1 MVRAIV
7 LNVVRSLLIVAATL
21 APALCFAQ
29 EAKRFNAK
37 ELEKQFDP
45 IPVFSVNG
53 QAVDNEVVVSADL
66 ATGNASADYLVA
78 AEAKKVIEFYQVK
91 LATKPRKTG
100 DLELGTLKFVFA
112 PKPFKE
118 DAYVI
123 QVVVR
128 PVEDNPRITAIRLL
142 KRPATE
148 HDERD

>member
-7 LNVVRSLLIVAATL
+7 ILAAALLPSLCL
-21 APALCFAQ
+21 AQ

-53 QAVDNEVVVSADL
+53 QAVDNEVVISSDL

-78 AEAKKVIEFYQVK
+78 AEFKKVIEFYQVK
-91 LATKPRKTG
+91 LATKPRKSG
-100 DLELGTLKFVFA
+100 EMELGTLKFVFA

-118 DAYVI
+118 DPFVI

-128 PVEDNPRITAIRLL
+128 PVEDNPRLTAIRLL

-148 HDERD
+148 NDPRD